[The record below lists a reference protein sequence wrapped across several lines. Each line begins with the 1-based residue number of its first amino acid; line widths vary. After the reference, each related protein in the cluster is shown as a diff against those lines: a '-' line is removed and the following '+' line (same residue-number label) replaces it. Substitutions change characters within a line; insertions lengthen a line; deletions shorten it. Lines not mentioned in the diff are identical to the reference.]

1 MLTKFMLYVFLWN
14 EEAGSFPPEFPK
26 MKLVPN
32 KYIVALAGGLFFA
45 ALAPAFA
52 QSKNGEPKSDQ
63 QLSAEDKAKEQ
74 QAKEA
79 QERATRELEEAAKLP
94 KGAGQP
100 ECLWLGRRVT
110 SLLWRDD
117 PDAAKRFMDLYDRWG
132 CPADHLKA
140 AFRCVVRM
148 GPIDQKAPQ
157 KLAGRVHMCWVRPE
171 SKP

>member
-1 MLTKFMLYVFLWN
+1 MYSCGTNKR
-14 EEAGSFPPEFPK
+14 GRFPPEFPK
-26 MKLVPN
+26 MKFVPN
-32 KYIVALAGGLFFA
+32 KYTVALTGGLFFA
-45 ALAPAFA
+45 LLAPALA
-52 QSKNGEPKSDQ
+52 QSKSAEPTKPSDQ
-63 QLSAEDKAKEQ
+63 QPSAEE
-74 QAKEA
+74 QAKES
-79 QERATRELEEAAKLP
+79 QLRAERELEEAAKLP

-157 KLAGRVHMCWVRPE
+157 KLAARVHMCWVQPE
-171 SKP
+171 RKP

>member
-1 MLTKFMLYVFLWN
+1 
-14 EEAGSFPPEFPK
+14 
-26 MKLVPN
+26 MKLVPS
-32 KYIVALAGGLFFA
+32 KYTVALAGGLFFA
-45 ALAPAFA
+45 LLATAFA
-52 QSKNGEPKSDQ
+52 QSQSNEPKPSDQ
-63 QLSAEDKAKEQ
+63 QPSAEE
-74 QAKEA
+74 QAKEN
-79 QERATRELEEAAKLP
+79 QIRAARELDEAAKLP

-117 PDAAKRFMDLYDRWG
+117 PDAAKRFMDIYDRWG

-157 KLAGRVHMCWVRPE
+157 KLAGRVHMCWVQPD